1 MRILV
6 LSDSHRDSFSL
17 KEAIDAQPGAKTVF
31 FLGDGLAELD
41 ALIPQYPGKT
51 FFSVRGNC
59 DWGSAARETGLVT
72 VDQTSIFYTHGHN
85 YHVKYSLYDLKSAAR
100 TAGARVLLYGHTHEP
115 MQSYE
120 EGLYIV
126 NPGTVSGSRTGK
138 RTYGILDLTPAG
150 IVTNVLQLR

>member
-41 ALIPQYPGKT
+41 SLIPQYPGKT

-59 DWGSAARETGLVT
+59 DWGSAAQETGLVT
-72 VDQTSIFYTHGHN
+72 VDQTPILYTHGHN

-100 TAGARVLLYGHTHEP
+100 TAGARVLLYGCL
-115 MQSYE
+115 
-120 EGLYIV
+120 LYTSSWGRWRSVEAPVMRWRSSNSTASI
-126 NPGTVSGSRTGK
+126 
-138 RTYGILDLTPAG
+138 
-150 IVTNVLQLR
+150 